1 MQNSFQPHPHP
12 ARTAYFHFFLILF
25 KFLSFR
31 GLPLRH
37 GITYYNS
44 SEKAMELHFTQ
55 LVPVGSKNVYL
66 NLTLKFTLLYY
77 LIQKKIAVLWVFL
90 AAISDIRRHLLCKLQ
105 TFFPTTYVSIKML
118 KCVCFVGRERQSHYE
133 VLTVEEKKGKICQR
147 KRSFVFIFGIFTNV
161 TSYFSPIIN

>member
-1 MQNSFQPHPHP
+1 
-12 ARTAYFHFFLILF
+12 
-25 KFLSFR
+25 
-31 GLPLRH
+31 
-37 GITYYNS
+37 
-44 SEKAMELHFTQ
+44 MELHFTQ

-133 VLTVEEKKGKICQR
+133 VLTVEEKKGLTYLCCYLPSVDRCHGYNEFKTKGYCFYLS
-147 KRSFVFIFGIFTNV
+147 SFFLQFLKLLSSFILSFFNVIKMIFFN
-161 TSYFSPIIN
+161 N